1 MADGSPD
8 KLSQKVGLKEIAQRS
23 GVGVITV
30 SRAINDPETVA
41 ETTRRRIHQAIDE
54 LGFIPNQVAGN
65 LARSQARIIGTV
77 VPPLINSGIAE
88 QVQGMSDVLREK
100 GFQLLISQGEFTLE
114 IEESLIRS
122 LLGWRPAGFILQ
134 AYVQSEKARAMILSR
149 DVPTVEISEI
159 EGGTPI
165 GASVGVSNF
174 AAARAMTLHLA
185 SRGYRRI
192 GCISTP
198 AHGNDRLSRRRLGY
212 LRAMEEIGAAPVE
225 VQRPMTSLD
234 GALGLT
240 MLMEADPRIDAIF
253 CASDT
258 LAIGA
263 IQECHRRG
271 WPVPGRV
278 AIAGYGDLELASQMF
293 PAITTVRIRRH
304 EMGQVAANMLLDI
317 IYHGGN
323 RHEVRD
329 LGYEI
334 IQRESA

>member
-1 MADGSPD
+1 
-8 KLSQKVGLKEIAQRS
+8 
-23 GVGVITV
+23 
-30 SRAINDPETVA
+30 
-41 ETTRRRIHQAIDE
+41 
-54 LGFIPNQVAGN
+54 
-65 LARSQARIIGTV
+65 
-77 VPPLINSGIAE
+77 
-88 QVQGMSDVLREK
+88 
-100 GFQLLISQGEFTLE
+100 
-114 IEESLIRS
+114 
-122 LLGWRPAGFILQ
+122 
-134 AYVQSEKARAMILSR
+134 
-149 DVPTVEISEI
+149 
-159 EGGTPI
+159 
-165 GASVGVSNF
+165 
-174 AAARAMTLHLA
+174 
-185 SRGYRRI
+185 
-192 GCISTP
+192 
-198 AHGNDRLSRRRLGY
+198 
-212 LRAMEEIGAAPVE
+212 MEEIGVAPVE
-225 VQRPMTSLD
+225 VERPMTSLD

-240 MLMEADPRIDAIF
+240 MLMEADPGIDAIF

-263 IQECHRRG
+263 IQECHRRR